1 MEVEGADADGEHD
14 ERVLRGDRRVMQRR
28 QEEAAAH
35 SRARAAVQ
43 AELDR
48 LASGTVARARI
59 APELLRTQREAVA
72 ARGGIVFKTAA
83 KVATD
88 ERTWELYVDE
98 QEVEIGGYP
107 TAEQV
112 VEFAIWMTMHR
123 ERACLAQRLNA
134 GPRLTGKVRRTIR
147 NMLTELFTH
156 AWPRRWPAYAAHADS
171 KH

>member
-1 MEVEGADADGEHD
+1 MRKRSRLSSSTAAMVEVEGADADGEHD

-28 QEEAAAH
+28 QEERTAH

-72 ARGGIVFKTAA
+72 ARGGIVPKTAA

-98 QEVEIGGYP
+98 QEVEICGN
-107 TAEQV
+107 
-112 VEFAIWMTMHR
+112 
-123 ERACLAQRLNA
+123 LL
-134 GPRLTGKVRRTIR
+134 
-147 NMLTELFTH
+147 
-156 AWPRRWPAYAAHADS
+156 
-171 KH
+171 